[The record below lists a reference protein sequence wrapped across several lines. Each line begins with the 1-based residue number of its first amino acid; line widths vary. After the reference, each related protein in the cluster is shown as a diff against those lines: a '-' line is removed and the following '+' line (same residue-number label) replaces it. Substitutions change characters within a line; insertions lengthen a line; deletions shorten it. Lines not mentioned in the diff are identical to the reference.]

1 MTTTVE
7 AGPESWLADGGDPVV
22 GYLSEVLT
30 AVGGLAAGAGR
41 VDDATRADRIRLLER
56 VKAAVAA
63 AQAAEIVQF
72 ARSQVARQRDDGV
85 NYRRLGKGIA
95 EQIGLATRTGS
106 WHGARKLTL
115 ARDLIGELTRTFDLL
130 ARGEVS
136 EYLAQL
142 VATETSHLDNEAR
155 RLVDRQLAAA
165 GLQGFAPKNAAGQA
179 RRLAYAADP
188 EGAVRRPGQPG
199 RTEGCRSGR
208 RRTP

>member
-1 MTTTVE
+1 M
-7 AGPESWLADGGDPVV
+7 V

-72 ARSQVARQRDDGV
+72 ARSQVARQREAGV
-85 NYRRLGKGIA
+85 NYRRLGQGIA

-115 ARDLIGELTRTFDLL
+115 ARDLIGELPQTFDLL
-130 ARGEVS
+130 AQGDIS
-136 EYLAQL
+136 EYVAHL
-142 VATETSHLDNEAR
+142 VATETSHLDAETR
-155 RLVDRQLAAA
+155 RLVGQQLVAAGVHQVAPKAAA
-165 GLQGFAPKNAAGQA
+165 GLA
-179 RRLAYAADP
+179 RRLAYVADP
-188 EGAVRRPGQPG
+188 EGGSGGPGQPV
-199 RTEGCRSGR
+199 RTGGYRSGR